1 MEHRYAVNQ
10 ASGEFVY
17 GGPAPYDCVPGL
29 SPNQIRVVLDR
40 PPDKRLERYSG
51 NPTAPFRAAT
61 TQEIADDDAARET
74 ADQNAAFDSI
84 RVLKAL
90 ALVVADLTSK
100 TPAQMKALV
109 IAKYKTLG

>member
-10 ASGEFVY
+10 STGEFVY
-17 GGPAPYDCVPGL
+17 GGVEPYDCVPGL
-29 SPNQIRVVLDR
+29 SPGQIRVVLDR
-40 PPDKRLERYSG
+40 VPDKRRERYSG
-51 NPTAPFRAAT
+51 TPASPFRVAT
-61 TQEIADDDAARET
+61 TQEIIDYDLVIET
-74 ADQNAAFDSI
+74 AEHDAVFDWD

-90 ALVVADLTSK
+90 ALVVADIANK